1 MYVRAAQDFFKQ
13 RPVGYYYFAMHNDFG
28 KGEEK
33 KTYTYRGRTLR
44 DMSVAS
50 AIDTKIAS
58 SVPGQ
63 PFKSEKLGLSITAK
77 GSFNGRS
84 TGHISAE
91 QFDHQVTYAT
101 ELIKRAGALMHKGFV
116 AVTPYKDKCKYCD
129 YKDICDY
136 DDVFN
141 YEPRQV
147 KNKVGAQTIT
157 NVVTKGVVAKG
168 EDDE

>member
-1 MYVRAAQDFFKQ
+1 
-13 RPVGYYYFAMHNDFG
+13 
-28 KGEEK
+28 
-33 KTYTYRGRTLR
+33 
-44 DMSVAS
+44 
-50 AIDTKIAS
+50 
-58 SVPGQ
+58 
-63 PFKSEKLGLSITAK
+63 
-77 GSFNGRS
+77 
-84 TGHISAE
+84 
-91 QFDHQVTYAT
+91 
-101 ELIKRAGALMHKGFV
+101 MHKGFV